1 MKDNM
6 ESRQDAYDVIIKTE
20 GEINEEESIKSLVS
34 SIIYRAVKD
43 YRKVYSDYLKILRKH
58 NLNINSKN
66 ITFRIIGKDYHKLDN
81 LKKECEELE
90 NFLLNDELYSPLI
103 FSDGVKEKVFYKVK
117 REVEEKYAR

>member
-1 MKDNM
+1 MKDNI

-20 GEINEEESIKSLVS
+20 GEINEEESIKSLAS

-43 YRKVYSDYLKILRKH
+43 YRKVYSEYLKMLRKH

-66 ITFRIIGKDYHKLDN
+66 IKFRIIGKDYRKLDN

-103 FSDGVKEKVFYKVK
+103 FSDGIKEKVFYRVK